1 MGMMGVPMSNDIHWW
16 SATETAKRIAN
27 REVSSREVLEH
38 MVARADRLDGPINA
52 IVRRDLDRA
61 RAAADAADAAVLAGQ
76 ELGPLHGVPMTIKD
90 SFQTAGCITTSGAPE
105 LADFVPD
112 EDAAPVA
119 KLRDA
124 GAVIWAKTNLPIWAG
139 DIQSYNE
146 VYGTTVNPFDHG
158 RTCGGSSGGSAAA
171 LAMGFTS
178 LELGSDIGG
187 SIRVPAH
194 YSGVMGH
201 KPSYGIVPALGQIP
215 GLPGTFS
222 QADIAVTGPMA
233 RTVDDLECALG
244 IIAGPDRWDQP
255 AWRLDLPAPR
265 QESARDLRV
274 AAWMDDPASPV
285 DSDTRRVMSAMVDQI
300 RSDGINVDENARPGF
315 TLDKAIDVFQKLL
328 YAALSGGHAR
338 EKLDHMAADTSDTPL
353 GYVKRNTAM
362 RHRDWLS
369 NHERRL
375 QLRMRWEE
383 FFRDFDIMLM
393 PVQPRDAIEHDHSE
407 PQFGRTVTID
417 GMERPYTDLFGWIG
431 PAGVSFLPVST
442 IPVGMSAAGLP
453 IGVQIVAPYLHDRT
467 ALAFARYLSTLNGG
481 CPRPAA
487 ADQ

>member
-1 MGMMGVPMSNDIHWW
+1 MTEEIHWW
-16 SATETAKRIAN
+16 SASETARRIASK
-27 REVSSREVLEH
+27 EVSSREVLEH
-38 MVARADRLDGPINA
+38 LVNRVDRLDGPINA
-52 IVRRDLDRA
+52 VVRRDLDRA
-61 RAAADAADAAVLAGQ
+61 RAAADAADASVLAGHD
-76 ELGPLHGVPMTIKD
+76 LGPLHGVPMTIKD
-90 SFQTAGCITTSGAPE
+90 SFQTEGCITTSGAPE
-105 LADFVPD
+105 LTDFVPS

-119 KLRDA
+119 RLREA
-124 GAVIWAKTNLPIWAG
+124 GAVVWGKTNLPIWAG

-171 LAMGFTS
+171 LAMGFTA

-194 YSGVMGH
+194 YSGVVGH
-201 KPSYGIVPALGQIP
+201 KPSYGIVPAHGQIP
-215 GLPGTFS
+215 GLPGTLS
-222 QADIAVTGPMA
+222 QADIAVAGPMA
-233 RTVDDLECALG
+233 RHVDDLELALG
-244 IIAGPDRWDQP
+244 IIAGPDRWDAP
-255 AWRLDLPAPR
+255 AWRLNLPGPR
-265 QESARDLRV
+265 QDLATDLRV
-274 AAWMDDPASPV
+274 AAWIDDPASPV
-285 DSDTRRVMSAMVDQI
+285 DADTRRVLTDLVARLRSEGVD
-300 RSDGINVDENARPGF
+300 VDDTARPGF

-338 EKLDHMAADTSDTPL
+338 EKLDHMAADTSDSAL

-407 PQFGRTVTID
+407 PQFDRTVMID
-417 GMERPYTDLFGWIG
+417 GQQRPYTDLFTWVG
-431 PAGVSFLPVST
+431 PSGVSFLPVT
-442 IPVGMSAAGLP
+442 TVPVGMSAAGLP
-453 IGVQIVAPYLHDRT
+453 IGVQVIAPYLHDRT
-467 ALAFARYLSTLNGG
+467 ALSFGRYLSDLLGG

-487 ADQ
+487 ADY